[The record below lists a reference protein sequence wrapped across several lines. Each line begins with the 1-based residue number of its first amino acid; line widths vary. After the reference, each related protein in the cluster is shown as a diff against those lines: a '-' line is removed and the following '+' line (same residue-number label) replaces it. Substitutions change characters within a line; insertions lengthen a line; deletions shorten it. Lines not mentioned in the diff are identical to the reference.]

1 MKKILYI
8 KFLLAYL
15 VFGILSFVVI
25 STIGS
30 KLIEDQL
37 VNETSNSLYQEVHT
51 LADWQS
57 VKRYRSPSAQE
68 TLYRSLTGIAA
79 VQNADIMIIDP
90 GGNITINTAQKL
102 DPFNPATA
110 SDFDPADFGPTYY
123 EIGNFYGQY
132 TDPHISVL
140 FPITEDLNICGYI
153 SIHYPMS
160 LIYEQREALL
170 RDILIILLIIFALS
184 MIILVLFTFS
194 IYLPLL
200 KVIQGAKEFA
210 QGNLKYKIRVDKADE
225 MGYLASTMNYMGEE
239 LQKNNEYQNQFIANV
254 SHDFRSPL
262 TSIKGYAEAMSDG
275 TIPPELY
282 PKYLGIIKSES
293 ERLDK
298 LTRSMLALN
307 SMTKQMVLHT
317 ADFDINA
324 VIKNTVAVFEGI
336 CRQKKISI
344 DLILEGEELFVSA
357 DVDKIQQVLYNLL
370 DNAVKFSYKNTTI
383 TIETTDR
390 HGKIYVSVKD
400 MGEGIPKDEQHKIW
414 DRFYKTD
421 TSRGKDRKG
430 TGLGLAIVKEIIQA
444 HGQNINVISTEGVGT
459 EFIFTLNHAKNI

>member
-1 MKKILYI
+1 MKKTLYI
-8 KFLLAYL
+8 KFVLAYL
-15 VFGILSFVVI
+15 LFGILSFIAI
-25 STIGS
+25 STLGS
-30 KLIEDQL
+30 KLVEKDLIEK
-37 VNETSNSLYQEVHT
+37 TSSTLYEEVHA
-51 LADWQS
+51 LSEWPE
-57 VKRYRSPSAQE
+57 V
-68 TLYRSLTGIAA
+68 
-79 VQNADIMIIDP
+79 V
-90 GGNITINTAQKL
+90 
-102 DPFNPATA
+102 
-110 SDFDPADFGPTYY
+110 
-123 EIGNFYGQY
+123 QY
-132 TDPHISVL
+132 TDPAVQDSLYQSLHSVAML
-140 FPITEDLNICGYI
+140 QKATITIIDAKGTVVLTTAESPGTYIAVPIQHFDPAAFGPSSYEIGDFYGYYDTPQLSAIYPITSNMTTRGYI
-153 SIHYPMS
+153 TIHYPMED
-160 LIYEQREALL
+160 LYTERESML
-170 RDILIILLIIFALS
+170 RDILQLFILIFLLSLIV
-184 MIILVLFTFS
+184 LVLFTFS

-200 KVIQGAKEFA
+200 KIIQGAKEFA
-210 QGNLKYKIRVDKADE
+210 QGNLKYKIKVNKADE
-225 MGYLASTMNYMGEE
+225 MGYLASTLNYMGDE

-307 SMTKQMVLHT
+307 SMNKQMVLHT
-317 ADFDINA
+317 SPFDINA

-336 CRQKKISI
+336 CRQKKISV
-344 DLILEGEELFVSA
+344 DLILEGSELYVLA

-400 MGEGIPKDEQHKIW
+400 MGEGIPKEDQHKIW
-414 DRFYKTD
+414 DRFYKSD

-430 TGLGLAIVKEIIQA
+430 TGLGLAIVKEIVQA
-444 HGQNINVISTEGVGT
+444 HEQNINVISTEGVGT
-459 EFIFTLNHAKNI
+459 EFIFTLNPA